1 MTSNEAAQILGIDDD
16 TIEDLE
22 DVLGLDGG
30 WTIADLER
38 AAEVLDSE
46 DDEDEDEDDFNDED

>member
-1 MTSNEAAQILGIDDD
+1 MTSNEAAQILGVDND

-30 WTIADLER
+30 WTIADLEH
-38 AAEVLDSE
+38 AAEILDDDRE
-46 DDEDEDEDDFNDED
+46 DDEFDEDDQD